1 MSNAEKQ
8 KMKKFLVTVESDNMR
23 HAQEVPVW
31 ARDIEEALEAAD
43 LEYGPDNVR
52 RIRPEVTQ

>member
-8 KMKKFLVTVESDNMR
+8 KMKKFLVIVELRNVV
-23 HAQEVPVW
+23 QEVPMF
-31 ARDIEEALEAAD
+31 ARNIEEALEAAD
-43 LEYGPDNVR
+43 MEYGEDNVR

>member
-8 KMKKFLVTVESDNMR
+8 KMKKFLVIVELRNEV
-23 HAQEVPVW
+23 QEVPMF
-31 ARDIEEALEAAD
+31 ARTIEEALEAAD
-43 LEYGPDNVR
+43 LEYGADNVR

>member
-8 KMKKFLVTVESDNMR
+8 KMKKFLVTVETRNDV
-23 HAQEVPVW
+23 QEVPMF

-43 LEYGPDNVR
+43 LEYGEDNVR

>member
-8 KMKKFLVTVESDNMR
+8 KMKKFLVIVELRNVV
-23 HAQEVPVW
+23 QEVPMF
-31 ARDIEEALEAAD
+31 ARTIEEALEAAD
-43 LEYGPDNVR
+43 MEYGEDNVR